1 MMIYLSDMKK
11 KTKTLPKLKKELQTV
26 FNAFIRKRDEGQ
38 FCISCGEPHKILQ
51 AGHYFAV
58 GGYDGLRFNE
68 DNVHGECAGCNCFN
82 ESHLIGY
89 GENLI
94 NKIGQDRYDALK
106 QCARDYK
113 MNGYKFSRSE
123 LIELIA
129 YYKKKIKEF
138 E

>member
-1 MMIYLSDMKK
+1 MAKK
-11 KTKTLPKLKKELQTV
+11 KSKTLPKLKKELQLI
-26 FNAFIRKRDEGQ
+26 FNAFIRKRDEGKP
-38 FCISCGEPHKILQ
+38 CISCGQFNTLQ

-68 DNVHGECAGCNCFN
+68 FNCNGECVGCNCFN

-94 NKIGQDRYDALK
+94 EKIGLEKYDQLK
-106 QCARDYK
+106 QQAKDYK

-123 LIELIA
+123 LTELIKV
-129 YYKKKIKEF
+129 YKQKLKEL

>member
-1 MMIYLSDMKK
+1 MAKK
-11 KTKTLPKLKKELQTV
+11 KSKTLPKLKKELQLV
-26 FNAFIRKRDEGQ
+26 FNAFIRKRDEGKP
-38 FCISCGEPHKILQ
+38 CISCGQFNTLQ

-68 DNVHGECAGCNCFN
+68 FNCNGECVGCNCFN

-94 NKIGQDRYDALK
+94 EKIGLEKYDQLK
-106 QCARDYK
+106 QQAKDYK

-123 LIELIA
+123 LTELIKV
-129 YYKKKIKEF
+129 YKQKLKEL

>member
-1 MMIYLSDMKK
+1 MAKK
-11 KTKTLPKLKKELQTV
+11 KSKTLPKLKKELQLV
-26 FNAFIRKRDEGQ
+26 FNAFIRKRDEGKP
-38 FCISCGEPHKILQ
+38 CISCGQFNTLQ

-58 GGYDGLRFNE
+58 GGYDGLRFNQF
-68 DNVHGECAGCNCFN
+68 NCNGECVGCNCFN

-94 NKIGQDRYDALK
+94 EKIGLEKYDQLK
-106 QCARDYK
+106 QQAKDYK

-123 LIELIA
+123 LTELIKV
-129 YYKKKIKEF
+129 YKQKLKEL